1 MLALIL
7 PRVCVLALTVARLM
21 VRHAAQSG
29 LHLSVRELLSHL
41 AGIEEAV
48 LLFANER
55 GRPRA
60 RHMLT
65 DMDPIQRRLYDLF
78 ELETYAPK
86 R

>member
-1 MLALIL
+1 M
-7 PRVCVLALTVARLM
+7 LALTVARLM

-29 LHLSVRELLSHL
+29 LHLSVRELLFHL
-41 AGIEEAV
+41 AGIEDTV

-65 DMDPIQRRLYDLF
+65 DMDPIQCRLYDLF
-78 ELETYAPK
+78 DLETYAPK